1 METFYV
7 RKKKDRVRRGSWVVV
22 LARDMASARK
32 KFVSDENK
40 QCRVDYAEFPALLKD
55 HLIKLSDV
63 SVRKTPPPWGDI
75 MSVTYSNKRDSY
87 GDKSRVSPAYV
98 PRTATPFRGRSKIKV
113 SLQDK
118 QMALLTAMSQKLQ
131 WPLMYGNDLYVHDK
145 AMLKRLHPN
154 RFIWSVNKGGTDI
167 YPLDKMGKTLTPR
180 EYRWR
185 YNWMYANIL
194 SRDLSIPSRDC
205 CKYFLITKATIKEI
219 SGKTALDTI
228 IRVFKKAYPKMDIKE
243 SE

>member
-40 QCRVDYAEFPALLKD
+40 QCRVNYAEFPVLSKD

-75 MSVTYSNKRDSY
+75 MAVTYSNKIHPY
-87 GDKSRVSPAYV
+87 GDKSRALPVYV

-118 QMALLTAMSQKLQ
+118 QMALLTVMSQKIQ
-131 WPLMYGNDLYVHDK
+131 WPLRYSDDLYVHDK
-145 AMLKRLHPN
+145 RTLKGSHPN
-154 RFIWSVNKGGTDI
+154 RFIWSVRKTGTDLCI
-167 YPLDKMGKTLTPR
+167 LDKKGQPLTPR
-180 EYRWR
+180 KYRW
-185 YNWMYANIL
+185 NHGMIQ
-194 SRDLSIPSRDC
+194 DLVDSGTPR
-205 CKYFLITKATIKEI
+205 KYFLITQTTIKEI
-219 SGKTALDTI
+219 SGKNALNI
-228 IRVFKKAYPKMDIKE
+228 MFKAFKKAYPKMDIKAL
-243 SE
+243 